1 MVKNQKKLTF
11 GTKRAQQGALT
22 ASGEQRDNTQ
32 KAIIGDIKDIIDD
45 LQIKKHNEAFEDL
58 FVSNNTQSIRTIISN
73 INDSINVASGFLTV
87 LVGSLMGE
95 KSVNL
100 KTSPASLIS
109 KVNQTKLKNTVFR
122 DFVEPGIDSKIEK
135 KQFDAIIKALNSTS
149 KSDTIQSN
157 TQSSVEIPDSF
168 WLAEP
173 QFDAIVDTLESL
185 KPKEEVKTTASV
197 TIDSSQIREL
207 ITAIDNYHDKVLGE
221 VDIIVK
227 GVDKKTTDNLL
238 KLANLT
244 AVDTNLIPT
253 AYRIQEFFETLANVK
268 IPENIDE
275 KLDIDFLVKLTKKI
289 NKLKPIEETQLSTA
303 KDINEFMQILYE
315 ISQNSKIS
323 NPKQIVGKIDSVSLI
338 IDSLNN
344 LAKTKVNNKV
354 DDTFFNIQSS
364 LNTIK
369 TLYDLTSQIKV
380 VESPSLT
387 PLFAFVNQI
396 QMMPIISNSKEIGR
410 SIEDVVNLISSI
422 NKIDIAK
429 TRANIDSLKN
439 NPIDI
444 EGAFEAIIDSIQKLG
459 TRSKNEISNVDQI
472 SGFFNAITQI
482 GGFDENG
489 YDILKNNI
497 RRLIYLTEP
506 ASKLTTI
513 GIVDRGLIDI
523 LFKNV
528 AEISKKSDLSNKD
541 VKIIAKALNIIS
553 TIGTDFNEDKLD
565 ELEDSIISLNKLIG
579 QDHLDKS
586 YNLFHLLMNIHQI
599 GEYTKDT
606 KSDISNINT
615 LFKNLETIGSA
626 TDIKLVKE
634 IRKKALEW
642 ASTIAA
648 IHLLTGSLNSIK
660 KEDLVKANKNIYQIK
675 TLLDSLESVDG
686 KKLAD
691 IVQMS
696 SSFTKLSGALAIASI
711 AGPLAVI
718 GIFFLKKEVEG
729 LSSIINII
737 NKSIDP
743 KKIKAANDN
752 LVPMYKILFMCSG
765 LMVIGALVGKLVLD
779 HFAEIIG
786 FTISLGI
793 FIVSV
798 IGTLNIA
805 TIGMKE
811 AKVNAKEFAN
821 LLLISSAI
829 MFLGGSI
836 MLLQPKLILGALMF
850 SVSLGAFIFSTLSA
864 INLGSREIQDA
875 FKNIDK
881 FEELLILSSACL
893 LIGSSFMMINGA
905 FWSAIGFTIALGL
918 FIGGIIT
925 VWGLANKRII
935 NESMMAAR
943 DFALL
948 VGISSLSLIIG
959 GLFMKNPM
967 NMFNALL
974 FTVGLGVFIIGIFAA
989 LKVVDMMDIKNT
1001 IKVGQEFAWLIG
1013 TLTMSLTIGGLFMM
1027 IPGLHENS
1035 WKFMVLLSVQVFAIV
1050 GIFSLFGNKS
1060 KETLKAGKEFAWLI
1074 GTLTVAIAVGGL
1086 FMMIPGMVPAAIGF
1100 TALLSFTVFTIVGTF
1115 TLFRKQSKQIM
1126 SNAIIFAGVVT
1137 LLSAVLVGSAYLI
1150 SKYDLGDDLITFAVT
1165 SAGFVAVMGVAIWL
1179 MGKISKNALIAGE
1192 LAMAGV
1198 VGIIWLLGNAFQEV
1212 AIAASIM
1219 DQVDDFNGK
1228 LITMGIVVGS
1238 IAALVGI
1245 IGGLATLGGGL
1256 GAVVIAAGEAALAGI
1271 CGIMSMAASAFKETA
1286 LAMQEFSKVEAIDT
1300 NTIKSNLDAMISILP
1315 ALSPLANPLVALEVK
1330 SAASSMG
1337 ALGNMISS
1345 ISDGVAKYASL
1356 TIPEYDEEGHPTGKV
1371 TRLKS
1376 SDFTNASKNVEL
1388 VITTIGS
1395 SLMNTFKEH
1404 KDWFEDDSL
1413 LGKIGL
1419 GRASSTP
1426 FGMMMTSLS
1435 RMGKL
1440 VNDVAS
1446 GISSFANMKFSPKE
1460 LGFDKEGEPLNT
1472 NIFKLASDNIAL
1484 VITTI
1489 GSTLMTV
1496 FGTHKDWFEDSSWFS
1511 NKASNTP
1518 FGMMITSL
1526 SGMGNLVKTYA
1537 DAIGDF
1543 ANLKVPVVDE
1553 NGVIVEGKFRQLQE
1567 ADFTAASKSIQKVIE
1582 TCGASLMTVY
1592 NNHKNDWFSVSN
1604 GQYYAPFYK
1613 MKLSLGQIA
1622 EIVSYAA
1629 DIATKLSEIKIEDTT
1644 EKSFTENLGKIIK
1657 GVPSTIATILD
1668 SSIGLKSDKDYTY
1681 GDFFNKD
1688 NINGVDLDD
1697 VEDIFEQLVDVVKY
1711 ISECNR
1717 ELGGLQD
1724 IVPTNLESI
1733 VKGIPGAI
1741 STLMDDTN
1749 ITKFIN
1755 DSQFQSKLKEAFKN
1769 SKDAIEEMVDSYKEI
1784 FELREKVNDV
1794 VDNTVITSLGGGL
1807 KTMVE
1812 GLKQSL
1818 YDDQSNLILSTSTIE
1833 YLNNAFVT
1841 AIENYKSG
1849 LSKLFE
1855 VYNMAPEDITK
1866 YDNTIYAVRNIN
1878 DEIAKV
1884 SNTQQFKTET
1894 QDLSSFVTS
1903 INSLDTHKTDVLA
1916 NLIVTLDKM
1925 ATKLGGLDNLTI
1937 AISEKLTVVLNELV
1951 AQLQEA
1957 KKTLDT
1963 ADKAQQQR
1971 KIHIDKSIERIQ
1983 TLLNDPLK
1991 VVISQEK
1998 VEDTKDQNPDT
2009 TNNFISRSSYSDDG
2023 GSSFIS
2029 SSDSITSK
2037 VTIGKQY
2044 DWGAMFGY
2052 SGGRT
2057 GQEEET

>member
-1 MVKNQKKLTF
+1 MVKNQQKLTF

-32 KAIIGDIKDIIDD
+32 KAIIGEIKDIIDD

-95 KSVNL
+95 KSINL

-122 DFVEPGIDSKIEK
+122 EFIEPGIDSKIEK

-149 KSDTIQSN
+149 KSAN
-157 TQSSVEIPDSF
+157 TVSSAQSSVEIPDSF

-185 KPKEEVKTTASV
+185 KTKEETKAITPV

-244 AVDTNLIPT
+244 VVDTNLIPT
-253 AYRIQEFFETLANVK
+253 AYRIQEFFETLANVN
-268 IPENIDE
+268 ILENIDE
-275 KLDIDFLVKLTKKI
+275 KLDIDFLTKLTKKI
-289 NKLKPIEETQLSTA
+289 NKLKPIEETQLSIA

-315 ISQNSKIS
+315 INQNSKIS
-323 NPKQIVGKIDSVSLI
+323 NPKQVVGKIDSISLI
-338 IDSLNN
+338 IDALNN
-344 LAKTKVNNKV
+344 LAKTHIDNKV

-380 VESPSLT
+380 VEAPSLT
-387 PLFAFVNQI
+387 PLFTFINQL

-422 NKIDIAK
+422 NKIDITK

-444 EGAFEAIIDSIQKLG
+444 EGAFSTIIDSIQKLG
-459 TRSKNEISNVDQI
+459 IRSKNEISNVDQI
-472 SGFFNAITQI
+472 SGFFSAITQI

-489 YDILKNNI
+489 YDTLKNNI

-506 ASKLTTI
+506 ASKLTSM
-513 GIVDRGLIDI
+513 GIVNRGLIDM
-523 LFKNV
+523 LFQNI

-541 VKIIAKALNIIS
+541 VKIIAKTLNIIS

-586 YNLFHLLMNIHQI
+586 YNLFRLLMNIHQI

-606 KSDISNINT
+606 KSDIANINT
-615 LFKNLETIGSA
+615 LFQNLRTIGST
-626 TDIKLVKE
+626 TDIKISKE
-634 IRKKALEW
+634 IREKALSW
-642 ASTIAA
+642 AKTIAT

-660 KEDLVKANKNIYQIK
+660 KEDLVKTNKSIYQIK

-696 SSFTKLSGALAIASI
+696 SSFKKLSGALAIAGI
-711 AGPLAVI
+711 AGPLAVL

-729 LSSIINII
+729 LSKIINII
-737 NKSIDP
+737 NKSLDP

-765 LMVIGALVGKLVLD
+765 LMVIGALVGKFTLD

-786 FTISLGI
+786 FTVSLGI

-798 IGTLNIA
+798 IGTLNLA

-821 LLLISSAI
+821 LLIFSSTI

-836 MLLQPKLILGALMF
+836 MLLQPKLILGAFMF
-850 SVSLGAFIFSTLSA
+850 SVSLGVFIFSTLSA
-864 INLGSREIQDA
+864 INLGSRRMKDA
-875 FKNIDK
+875 FKNIDT
-881 FEELLILSSACL
+881 FEELLLLSSACL

-905 FWSAIGFTIALGL
+905 FWSAMGFVFSLGT

-948 VGISSLSLIIG
+948 VGVSSLSLIIG

-967 NMFNALL
+967 NMLNALL
-974 FTVGLGVFIIGIFAA
+974 FTAGLGLFMSAIFVV
-989 LKVVDMMDIKNT
+989 LKLADMMDIKNT
-1001 IKVGQEFAWLIG
+1001 IKVGEEFAWLIG
-1013 TLTMSLTIGGLFMM
+1013 TLTMALTIGGLFMM
-1027 IPGLHENS
+1027 IPGLWKNS
-1035 WKFMVLLSVQVFAIV
+1035 LMFAGILSLQVLAIV
-1050 GIFSLFGNKS
+1050 GIFALFGNKS

-1074 GTLTVAIAVGGL
+1074 GTLTIAIAVGGL
-1086 FMMIPGMVPAAIGF
+1086 FMMIPGMVQASIGF
-1100 TALLSFTVFTIVGTF
+1100 TLLLSFTVFAIVGTF
-1115 TLFRKQSKQIM
+1115 TLFRKQSKEIM
-1126 SNAIIFAGVVT
+1126 STAIIFAGVVT
-1137 LLSAVLVGSAYLI
+1137 LLSAVLVGSSYLI
-1150 SKYDLGDDLITFAVT
+1150 NKYDLGDDLITFAVT

-1198 VGIIWLLGNAFQEV
+1198 AGIIWLLGNAFQEV
-1212 AIAASIM
+1212 AVAASIM
-1219 DQVDDFNGK
+1219 DQVDDFNDK

-1271 CGIMSMAASAFKETA
+1271 CGIMSKAASAFKETA

-1330 SAASSMG
+1330 AASSSMG

-1388 VITTIGS
+1388 VITTLGS
-1395 SLMNTFKEH
+1395 ALMNTFKEH

-1496 FGTHKDWFEDSSWFS
+1496 FGTHKEWFEDPSWFS
-1511 NKASNTP
+1511 NKVSNTP

-1567 ADFTAASKSIQKVIE
+1567 ADFTKSSENIQKVIE
-1582 TCGASLMTVY
+1582 TCGTSLMDVY
-1592 NNHKNDWFSVSN
+1592 KKHENDWFSASN

-1613 MKLSLGQIA
+1613 MKLSLGQIV

-1629 DIATKLSEIKIEDTT
+1629 DIAMKISEIKIEDKANLTT
-1644 EKSFTENLGKIIK
+1644 NLNSIISD
-1657 GVPSTIATILD
+1657 VPRTIAKVLD
-1668 SSIGLKSDKDYTY
+1668 SKIGLKSDKDYTY

-1711 ISECNR
+1711 ISKCNS
-1717 ELGGLQD
+1717 ELGGIQD
-1724 IVPTNLESI
+1724 NVPTNLESI
-1733 VKGIPGAI
+1733 VNSIPGAM
-1741 STLMDDTN
+1741 STLMDNDN
-1749 ITKFIN
+1749 ITKFIK
-1755 DSQFQSKLKEAFKN
+1755 DLQFQSNLKEAFKN

-1794 VDNTVITSLGGGL
+1794 VDNTVITSLGRGL

-1818 YDDQSNLILSTSTIE
+1818 YYDQSNLILPTSTIE
-1833 YLNNAFVT
+1833 YLNNAFVA

-1951 AQLQEA
+1951 EQLQEA

-1963 ADKAQQQR
+1963 ADKAQKQR

-1991 VVISQEK
+1991 VVISQEE
-1998 VEDTKDQNPDT
+1998 VEGPKDQNLDT
-2009 TNNFISRSSYSDDG
+2009 TNNSISRSSYSDDG
-2023 GSSFIS
+2023 GSSFVS
-2029 SSDSITSK
+2029 STDSVTSK

>member
-32 KAIIGDIKDIIDD
+32 KAIIGEIKDIIDD

-95 KSVNL
+95 KSINL

-122 DFVEPGIDSKIEK
+122 EFIEPGIDSKIEK

-149 KSDTIQSN
+149 KSDNIVSS
-157 TQSSVEIPDSF
+157 TQASVEIPDSF

-185 KPKEEVKTTASV
+185 KSKEEIKTTAPV

-275 KLDIDFLVKLTKKI
+275 KLDIDFLSKLTKKI
-289 NKLKPIEETQLSTA
+289 NKLNPIKETQLSTA

-315 ISQNSKIS
+315 ISKNSKIS
-323 NPKQIVGKIDSVSLI
+323 NSKQIVGKIDSVSLI
-338 IDSLNN
+338 IDALNN
-344 LAKTKVNNKV
+344 LTKTKVNNKV
-354 DDTFFNIQSS
+354 DDIFFNIQSL

-380 VESPSLT
+380 VEAPSLT
-387 PLFAFVNQI
+387 PLFDFINQL
-396 QMMPIISNSKEIGR
+396 QMMPIINNSKEIGR
-410 SIEDVVNLISSI
+410 SIEDIVNLISSI
-422 NKIDIAK
+422 NKIDITK
-429 TRANIDSLKN
+429 TRTNIDSLKN

-444 EGAFEAIIDSIQKLG
+444 EGSFEAVIDSIHKLG

-472 SGFFNAITQI
+472 SGFFSAITHI
-482 GGFDENG
+482 SGFDENG
-489 YDILKNNI
+489 YDTLKNNI

-506 ASKLTTI
+506 ASKFTSI

-528 AEISKKSDLSNKD
+528 AELSKKSDLSNKD

-565 ELEDSIISLNKLIG
+565 DLEDSIISLNKLIG
-579 QDHLDKS
+579 QNHLDKS
-586 YNLFHLLMNIHQI
+586 YNLFRLLMNIHQI

-615 LFKNLETIGSA
+615 LFQNLGTIGST
-626 TDIKLVKE
+626 TDIKISKE
-634 IRKKALEW
+634 IREKALSW
-642 ASTIAA
+642 AKTIAT
-648 IHLLTGSLNSIK
+648 IHLLTGSLKSIK
-660 KEDLVKANKNIYQIK
+660 KEDLVKANKSIYQIK
-675 TLLDSLESVDG
+675 TLLDSLESIDG

-696 SSFTKLSGALAIASI
+696 SSFKKLSGALAIAGI

-729 LSSIINII
+729 LSKIINII
-737 NKSIDP
+737 NKSLDP
-743 KKIKAANDN
+743 KKIKEANDN

-765 LMVIGALVGKLVLD
+765 LMVLGAFAGKLVLD

-798 IGTLNIA
+798 IGTLNLA

-811 AKVNAKEFAN
+811 AKVNAKEFTN

-850 SVSLGAFIFSTLSA
+850 SVSFGAFIFSTLSA
-864 INLGSREIQDA
+864 INLASIDMQDA

-893 LIGSSFMMINGA
+893 LIGSSFMMMNGT
-905 FWSAIGFTIALGL
+905 FWSAIRFTIALGL

-948 VGISSLSLIIG
+948 VGVSSLSLIIG

-967 NMFNALL
+967 NMLNALL
-974 FTVGLGVFIIGIFAA
+974 FTIGLGLFMSAIFGV
-989 LKVVDMMDIKNT
+989 LKLADMMNIENT
-1001 IKVGQEFAWLIG
+1001 IKVGEEFAWLIG
-1013 TLTMSLTIGGLFMM
+1013 TLTMALTIGGLFMM
-1027 IPGLHENS
+1027 IPGLWKNS
-1035 WKFMVLLSVQVFAIV
+1035 LMFAGILSLQVLAIV

-1074 GTLTVAIAVGGL
+1074 GTLTIAIAVGGL
-1086 FMMIPGMVPAAIGF
+1086 FMMIPRMAQAAFKF
-1100 TALLSFTVFTIVGTF
+1100 TLLLSFTVFAIVGTF
-1115 TLFRKQSKQIM
+1115 TLFRKQSKEIM

-1198 VGIIWLLGNAFQEV
+1198 AGIIWLLGNAFQEV

-1219 DQVDDFNGK
+1219 DQVDDFNDK

-1271 CGIMSMAASAFKETA
+1271 CGIMSKAASAFKETA

-1315 ALSPLANPLVALEVK
+1315 SLSPLTNPLVALEVK
-1330 SAASSMG
+1330 AAASSMG

-1388 VITTIGS
+1388 VITTLGL

-1404 KDWFEDDSL
+1404 KDWFKDDSL

-1496 FGTHKDWFEDSSWFS
+1496 FGTHKEWFEDPSWFS

-1567 ADFTAASKSIQKVIE
+1567 ADFTNASESIQKVIE

-1592 NNHKNDWFSVSN
+1592 NNHKNDWFSASN

-1657 GVPSTIATILD
+1657 DVPNTIATILD
-1668 SSIGLKSDKDYTY
+1668 SSIGLISDKDYTY
-1681 GDFFNKD
+1681 GDFFDKD
-1688 NINGVDLDD
+1688 NINGVDIDD
-1697 VEDIFEQLVDVVKY
+1697 VEEAFEQLVDIVKY
-1711 ISECNR
+1711 ISECNS

-1724 IVPTNLESI
+1724 NIPTNLEDI
-1733 VKGIPGAI
+1733 ITGIPSAI
-1741 STLMDDTN
+1741 ATLTVDTN
-1749 ITKFIN
+1749 ARKFIY
-1755 DSQFQSKLKEAFKN
+1755 DSQFQSNLKQAFKN
-1769 SKDAIEEMVDSYKEI
+1769 SKDAIEEMADSYKEI
-1784 FELREKVNDV
+1784 FELREKINDV

-1807 KTMVE
+1807 TAMIN

-1818 YDDQSNLILSTSTIE
+1818 YKDKKLILETSTIE

-1866 YDNTIYAVRNIN
+1866 YDNTIYAVHNIN

-1903 INSLDTHKTDVLA
+1903 INSLDTHKTDILT

-1951 AQLQEA
+1951 EQLQEA

-1963 ADKAQQQR
+1963 ADKAQKQR

-1991 VVISQEK
+1991 VVISQEE
-1998 VEDTKDQNPDT
+1998 VEGPKDQNLDNS
-2009 TNNFISRSSYSDDG
+2009 NNSISRSSYSDDG

-2029 SSDSITSK
+2029 STDSITSK